1 MRAAFITVL
10 GAALIALGASGLAW
24 GEHDDDDD
32 RGGRASAQ
40 GSRTRGDLASVTNE
54 GYRTECGGCHFAY
67 QPGLLPAA
75 AWGRIM
81 NTLDQHFGDDASLDP
96 ALKDELL
103 AYLDANAADRSG
115 GKRAGSFAA
124 GKITGDGLPRITQT
138 TYFKR
143 KHHEVPI
150 RYVKDNAQVKSFS
163 ACAACHPGADKGN
176 FNEHQVKIPGVGRFE
191 D

>member
-10 GAALIALGASGLAW
+10 GAALIALGASGPAW
-24 GEHDDDDD
+24 SEHDDDD

-40 GSRTRGDLASVTNE
+40 GSRTRGDLAPVTNE
-54 GYRTECGGCHFAY
+54 RYRTECGGCHFAY

-81 NTLDQHFGDDASLDP
+81 NTLGQHFGDDASLD
-96 ALKDELL
+96 AAVKDELL
-103 AYLDANAADRSG
+103 AYLEANAADRSD
-115 GKRAGSFAA
+115 GKRSRSFAA
-124 GKITGDGLPRITQT
+124 GKLTGDGLPRITQT

-143 KHHEVPI
+143 KHDEVPI
-150 RYVKDNAQVKSFS
+150 RYVKDNPQVKSFS
-163 ACAACHPGADKGN
+163 ACAACHPGADKGD
-176 FNEHQVKIPGVGRFE
+176 FNEHQVNIPGVGRFE